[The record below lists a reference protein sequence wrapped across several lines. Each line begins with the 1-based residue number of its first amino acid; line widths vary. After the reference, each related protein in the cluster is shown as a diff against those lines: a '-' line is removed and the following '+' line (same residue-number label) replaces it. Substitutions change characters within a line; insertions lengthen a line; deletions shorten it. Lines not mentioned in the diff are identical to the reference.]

1 MIVTFLIRL
10 LWLVALVAAQMMVF
24 NHIHLFGY
32 ATPLPYV
39 YLLLLF
45 PLNASRWSVLLWGFT
60 CGLLCDFASITPGL
74 GAASMT
80 LTAFVQPLLLQ
91 AMAPKDA
98 LEDMQASYHTL
109 GLWGYVRYAALLT
122 LLFTLSYFLLLSF
135 SFFHVADLA
144 IAFASSWGLTFILC
158 LAMER
163 VRGGRQAP
171 KQQSSS

>member
-1 MIVTFLIRL
+1 MLVIFLKRT

-24 NHIHLFGY
+24 NYIHLFGY

-45 PLNASRWSVLLWGFT
+45 PLDSSRWSVLLWGFV
-60 CGLLCDFASITPGL
+60 CGLLCDFASLTPGL

-80 LTAFVQPLLLQ
+80 LTAFIQPLLLR

-109 GLWGYVRYAALLT
+109 GGWGYVRYAAILT
-122 LLFTLSYFLLLSF
+122 LLFTLTYFLLLSF
-135 SFFHVADLA
+135 SFFHAIDLA
-144 IAFASSWGLTFILC
+144 ISFASSWLLTLVLC
-158 LAMER
+158 LAMEK
-163 VRGGRQAP
+163 VRGRDV
-171 KQQSSS
+171 KSEK